1 MSSSGIDHKENVS
14 IEETVR
20 GMLLNGRKA
29 DVLKTILKSKTNSSE
44 IECVFRGRYYNP
56 SHHK

>member
-29 DVLKTILKSKTNSSE
+29 DVLKTI
-44 IECVFRGRYYNP
+44 
-56 SHHK
+56 